1 MNRAT
6 TIAKAAAIK
15 TSVDQVDEAFES
27 GDIEAA
33 KAAFDRLHAKLNG
46 LAARAAEHFGGD
58 VTEFSG
64 GTDKP
69 TDPPAP

>member
-15 TSVDQVDEAFES
+15 TSVDEVDTAFEA
-27 GDIEAA
+27 GDLAAA
-33 KAAFDRLHAKLNG
+33 KVAFDRLHLRLNG
-46 LAARAAEHFGGD
+46 LAHRAAEHFGGD
-58 VTEFSG
+58 VEEFSG

-69 TDPPAP
+69 PEPTP